1 MSMDHSNAILICSGN
16 ISLAL
21 NENSVVTKVIAIYNY
36 KIEEH
41 CRLPTDRQTLPFI
54 IKDMK

>member
-1 MSMDHSNAILICSGN
+1 MDHSNAILICSGN